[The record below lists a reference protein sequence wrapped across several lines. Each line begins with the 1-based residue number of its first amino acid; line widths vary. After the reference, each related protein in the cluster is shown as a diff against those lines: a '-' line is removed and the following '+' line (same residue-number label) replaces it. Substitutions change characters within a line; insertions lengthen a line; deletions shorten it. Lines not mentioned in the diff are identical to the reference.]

1 MKESDSSSP
10 PSGTAEQ
17 SAVTELAMRRCVA
30 ARMRFWAVVAGLPV
44 FLVIAYQTRE
54 LSKLK
59 HELERL
65 RAESVRIG
73 QPVEI
78 YNPSWGTVIDGVDPQ
93 RIPSRDARDPRFGAL
108 VQQFTPRGNAA
119 QVWELRLPST
129 PTGGDMPLPERIYIK
144 HAFSFLNARD
154 FNRAIQSFEYC
165 LKFYP
170 DAAAAHSG
178 LGVALRDK
186 GDFPQALGSHDR
198 AIELE
203 PENPQ
208 FRWERAV
215 TRLRG
220 GDADGAIQDCEKAT
234 QLNPDFADAYN
245 TMGIA
250 WRQKRK
256 LVEALT
262 HHDHAVELN
271 PQREDF
277 WRERAATHQANGD
290 QQKSAADTGRAR
302 QIREGRN

>member
-1 MKESDSSSP
+1 MKKSDSSIP
-10 PSGTAEQ
+10 PSGTTEQ
-17 SAVTELAMRRCVA
+17 GAVTELAVRRCVA
-30 ARMRFWAVVAGLPV
+30 ARLRFWALVAGLPLLV
-44 FLVIAYQTRE
+44 VIAYQTRQ
-54 LSKLK
+54 LSKLR
-59 HELERL
+59 HELETL
-65 RAESVRIG
+65 KAESVRIG
-73 QPVEI
+73 QAVEI
-78 YNPSWGTVIDGVDPQ
+78 YNPSWGTVIDAVDPQ

-119 QVWELRLPST
+119 QVWQLRPTST
-129 PTGGDMPLPERIYIK
+129 TAGPDTPLPERTYIK

-154 FNRAIQSFEYC
+154 FNRAIQSFAYC
-165 LKFYP
+165 LKFHP

-220 GDADGAIQDCEKAT
+220 GDADRAIQDCEKAT

-245 TMGIA
+245 TLGIA

-256 LVEALT
+256 YVEALT
-262 HHDHAVELN
+262 HHNRAVELN

-290 QQKSAADTGRAR
+290 QQKSAADTARAR
-302 QIREGRN
+302 QIREARN